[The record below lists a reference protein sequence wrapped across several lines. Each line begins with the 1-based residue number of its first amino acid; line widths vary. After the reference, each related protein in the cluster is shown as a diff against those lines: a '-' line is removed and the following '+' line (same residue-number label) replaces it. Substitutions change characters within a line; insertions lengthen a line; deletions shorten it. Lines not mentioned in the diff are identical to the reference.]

1 MASQLRRPVF
11 RKIGEVA
18 DALQLEVY
26 VIGGYVRDLLLKRR
40 SNDIDIMAVGSGID
54 LAEAVAGALGIKGG
68 VVVFRNF
75 GTAMLRYR
83 NLDIEFAGARK
94 ESYRHDSRKPW
105 VEDGTLTDDQRRRD
119 FTINAMAI
127 SLNGG
132 TYGRL
137 TDPFDGVGDLMRK
150 LIRTPLTLTSPFR
163 MIPCG

>member
-1 MASQLRRPVF
+1 M
-11 RKIGEVA
+11 
-18 DALQLEVY
+18 
-26 VIGGYVRDLLLKRR
+26 LLKRR

-94 ESYRHDSRKPW
+94 ESYCHDSRKPW